1 MDNQFVDR
9 MSQEIYVGANFLV
22 NFLVLF
28 SHYITNVYIFQDRVV
43 ARYEVETAAIRKD
56 EFSSQ
61 LVDATQMYLDEVGGV
76 KKKQVYDLISMG
88 SLCLRS
94 QASSSS
100 INIPSTSQPV

>member
-1 MDNQFVDR
+1 
-9 MSQEIYVGANFLV
+9 MSTKN
-22 NFLVLF
+22 
-28 SHYITNVYIFQDRVV
+28 YITNVYIFQDCVV
-43 ARYEVETAAIRKD
+43 ARYEAEIAAVKED
-56 EFSSQ
+56 ESSSQ
-61 LVDATQMYLDEVGGV
+61 LVDTTQIYLDEVGGV